1 MPAVV
6 VTDARQTGKSTL
18 VRDLAGGRRRYW
30 NLDGWEVLDLARSS
44 PAVLVQG
51 SEAVTIDEIQRE
63 PALLVAVKRE
73 IDRRREPGR
82 FLLTGSSDLLM
93 MRDVS
98 ESLAGRSSYLTLW
111 PMTRRETL
119 GNYVP
124 DLTMGSVA

>member
-1 MPAVV
+1 MSAVV
-6 VTDARQTGKSTL
+6 VTGTRQAGKSTL

-30 NLDGWEVLDLARSS
+30 HLDNWEVLDLARRS
-44 PAVLVQG
+44 PDVLVQG

-119 GNYVP
+119 GN
-124 DLTMGSVA
+124 LCS